1 MTEVGSASVE
11 HDASEKYG
19 GLVPD
24 IESTRRTGSGVGD
37 FNNSETRSENCI
49 RAWRVVLG
57 INIFSLFEASSDEKD
72 LHVH

>member
-1 MTEVGSASVE
+1 ME

-24 IESTRRTGSGVGD
+24 IDSTRRIGSGVCD
-37 FNNSETRSENCI
+37 FNNGETRSENRI

-57 INIFSLFEASSDEKD
+57 INIFSPFEESNDEKD